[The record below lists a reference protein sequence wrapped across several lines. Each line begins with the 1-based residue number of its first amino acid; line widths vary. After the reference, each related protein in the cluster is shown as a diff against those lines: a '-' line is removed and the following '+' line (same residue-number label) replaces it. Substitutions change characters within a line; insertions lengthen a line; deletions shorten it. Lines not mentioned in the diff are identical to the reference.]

1 MGQLTPPILSSA
13 GASPVEST
21 AGGRLRLS
29 GTPLGRGQL
38 LSELG
43 ALDWVGA
50 GGPEAGLGREGK
62 LILWPLPLP
71 ARSARLPARAPAAP
85 TYSQAEPGLPSSASS

>member
-21 AGGRLRLS
+21 AGSRLRLS

-71 ARSARLPARAPAAP
+71 ARSARLPAAP